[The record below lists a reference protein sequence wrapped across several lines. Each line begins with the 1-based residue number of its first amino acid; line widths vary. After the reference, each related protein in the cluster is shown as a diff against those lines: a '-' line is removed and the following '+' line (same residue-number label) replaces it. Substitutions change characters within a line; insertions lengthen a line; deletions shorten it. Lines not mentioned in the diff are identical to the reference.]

1 MGIEIRT
8 DDSEVRILKIE
19 VFWDGLTGMKK
30 VLMIGSMDVY
40 GGVGHMIFEFCRNI
54 NRDAVQFDFLYYED
68 LSVEEQNAVD
78 SCHRTFYKG
87 PRYTKQPLEFYRKIK
102 EFFRT
107 HKYDIVHIHAST
119 GMLLMYAL
127 PVWKSAETK
136 IFYQSHSDCVV
147 GTANK
152 IFHSFFRHL
161 VVKAADCIIAV
172 SEPAA
177 GFMYGNKRVTETVI
191 LKNGMDIKKYKFQ
204 EKVRDEIRRKLEVG
218 DAYMLG
224 HVGRFTYSK
233 NHSFII
239 KVFEQMYKRDRDVK
253 LLLVGT
259 GEDEEKI
266 RQMVQEK
273 KLTEKVIFY
282 GVSQCVETLLCAM
295 DCFIFPSHYEG
306 LGIAAL
312 EAQAS
317 GLPVVASEQVPKE
330 AGATELYKALS
341 LSEDAAETWAETI
354 LAFKKKK
361 TGRQLRYQELAEKGY
376 DIKETAEKLKRMY
389 LEA

>member
-1 MGIEIRT
+1 
-8 DDSEVRILKIE
+8 
-19 VFWDGLTGMKK
+19 
-30 VLMIGSMDVY
+30 
-40 GGVGHMIFEFCRNI
+40 
-54 NRDAVQFDFLYYED
+54 
-68 LSVEEQNAVD
+68 
-78 SCHRTFYKG
+78 
-87 PRYTKQPLEFYRKIK
+87 
-102 EFFRT
+102 
-107 HKYDIVHIHAST
+107 
-119 GMLLMYAL
+119 
-127 PVWKSAETK
+127 
-136 IFYQSHSDCVV
+136 
-147 GTANK
+147 
-152 IFHSFFRHL
+152 
-161 VVKAADCIIAV
+161 
-172 SEPAA
+172 
-177 GFMYGNKRVTETVI
+177 
-191 LKNGMDIKKYKFQ
+191 
-204 EKVRDEIRRKLEVG
+204 
-218 DAYMLG
+218 
-224 HVGRFTYSK
+224 
-233 NHSFII
+233 
-239 KVFEQMYKRDRDVK
+239 MYKRDRDVK

>member
-1 MGIEIRT
+1 MRCHCIPFSLPVLRYLLLL
-8 DDSEVRILKIE
+8 SNREVNQ
-19 VFWDGLTGMKK
+19 
-30 VLMIGSMDVY
+30 S
-40 GGVGHMIFEFCRNI
+40 
-54 NRDAVQFDFLYYED
+54 
-68 LSVEEQNAVD
+68 
-78 SCHRTFYKG
+78 RTF
-87 PRYTKQPLEFYRKIK
+87 QIQRKYNILLLLIITHFPIIK
-102 EFFRT
+102 P
-107 HKYDIVHIHAST
+107 ILQLS
-119 GMLLMYAL
+119 
-127 PVWKSAETK
+127 K
-136 IFYQSHSDCVV
+136 IY
-147 GTANK
+147 
-152 IFHSFFRHL
+152 
-161 VVKAADCIIAV
+161 
-172 SEPAA
+172 
-177 GFMYGNKRVTETVI
+177 
-191 LKNGMDIKKYKFQ
+191 
-204 EKVRDEIRRKLEVG
+204 
-218 DAYMLG
+218 
-224 HVGRFTYSK
+224 
-233 NHSFII
+233 HSFII